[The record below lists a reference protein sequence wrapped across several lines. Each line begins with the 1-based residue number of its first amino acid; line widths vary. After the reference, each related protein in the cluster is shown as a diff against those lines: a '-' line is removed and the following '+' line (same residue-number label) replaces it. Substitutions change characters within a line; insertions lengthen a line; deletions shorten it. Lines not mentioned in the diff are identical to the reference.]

1 MMDFYKESIE
11 HLENK
16 NLNYGEHLTFSL
28 YLSSSLFVCSIKSL
42 VHGFI
47 PSFFKTSTTDLSE
60 SLHYKLNKKQN

>member
-16 NLNYGEHLTFSL
+16 NLNYVEHLTFSL

-47 PSFFKTSTTDLSE
+47 PSLFKTSTTELSE
-60 SLHYKLNKKQN
+60 SLYDLLKKNN